1 MSGRTCALILTG
13 MLAAGGLVVWL
24 LRADGSAPG
33 PAPSPPSAGLAKPG
47 PSESAPLSGDVADRI
62 LPELLGRL
70 IDCQTENQ
78 GRVCEDDLMLAIFIG
93 VQSGKARLGPV
104 RIDRGWLADPVLVC
118 LNAAAKQIA
127 LPVNEKSGQ
136 LEVLYPVACG
146 RDGRLRLVMP
156 RSRLRADRV
165 PGTDA
170 HRR

>member
-1 MSGRTCALILTG
+1 VSGRASALILTG
-13 MLAAGGLVVWL
+13 VLVAGGLVVWL
-24 LRADGSAPG
+24 LRADGPAPG

-47 PSESAPLSGDVADRI
+47 PSEIAPLSGDVADRL

-70 IDCQTENQ
+70 LDCQSESRE
-78 GRVCEDDLMLAIFIG
+78 RVCEEDLTLAIFIG

-104 RIDRGWLADPVLVC
+104 RIDRGWLADPVLLC

-127 LPVNEKSGQ
+127 LPVDEKAGQ

-146 RDGRLRLVMP
+146 QDGRLRLVMP
-156 RSRLRADRV
+156 RSRTRADRV
-165 PGTDA
+165 PGSGD